1 MKAKKP
7 LFLTSGILK
16 IVVCAISF
24 LIFFLISLMI
34 EPIIESI
41 CGTPEAYQEMLNQL
55 ADVSP
60 AEYAYWQSKDLAEF
74 QAYLM
79 NTVNALCGVAL
90 FTSVTGIMFGIFNII
105 FAKKYNTK
113 LAGKTGKKVTF
124 MVFEL
129 ILYPGLITNVL
140 SIIALW
146 LKDDKVENVTPEP
159 AVQKTNESEV
169 QE

>member
-1 MKAKKP
+1 
-7 LFLTSGILK
+7 
-16 IVVCAISF
+16 
-24 LIFFLISLMI
+24 MI

-41 CGTPEAYQEMLNQL
+41 CGTPEAFQEILNQM
-55 ADVSP
+55 AEISSE
-60 AEYAYWQSKDLAEF
+60 EYAYWQSKSLAEF

-79 NTVNALCGVAL
+79 NMVNVFCGLAL
-90 FTSVTGIMFGIFNII
+90 FTSVTGICFGIFNII
-105 FAKKYNTK
+105 FAKKYNTM

-146 LKDDKVENVTPEP
+146 LRDDKVESIEEP
-159 AVQKTNESEV
+159 VIQKTNNSEG
-169 QE
+169 QI

>member
-16 IVVCAISF
+16 IVVCAMAF
-24 LIFFLISLMI
+24 LIFFLISLMV
-34 EPIIESI
+34 EPIVESI
-41 CGTPEAYQEMLNQL
+41 CGTPEAFQEMLDQL
-55 ADVSP
+55 AEVS
-60 AEYAYWQSKDLAEF
+60 AEEYAYWQSKNFVEF

-79 NTVNALCGVAL
+79 NIINAFCGVAL

-105 FAKKYNTK
+105 FAKKYNTM

-146 LKDDKVENVTPEP
+146 LKDDKVESVTPEP
-159 AVQKTNESEV
+159 EVQKTNESEGQV
-169 QE
+169 